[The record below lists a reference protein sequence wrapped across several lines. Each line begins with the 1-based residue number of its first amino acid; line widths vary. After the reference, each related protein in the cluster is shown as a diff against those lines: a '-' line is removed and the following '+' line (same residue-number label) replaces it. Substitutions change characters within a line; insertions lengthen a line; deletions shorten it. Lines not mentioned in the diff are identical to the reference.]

1 MSEHKQTEVEADF
14 WLDWLTCRRHGGDPD
29 HEPIMRSEVA
39 AIRDRVLD
47 GARLASGMTLL
58 DIGAGDGLISF
69 EALRRVSQPFSV
81 IFSDISAPLLKRAEL
96 IATDLGFRNQC
107 AFIQSSAETLSGI
120 ANESVDV
127 ITSRAALA
135 YVPDK
140 LSAARSF
147 IRVLKPGGR
156 ISLGEPVG
164 QDAAV
169 QLAAMTNVLRTQP
182 PNSTT
187 PYLTLLQRCRA
198 LQLPSTLEGIR
209 SNPFTNYT
217 ERDLVQLFRKAGFV
231 NLHMEFHI
239 EVKAAPAMPW
249 STFIDIAPRPGTL
262 TLREIFDQH
271 FSAADISLFERGMRQ
286 AVEEGTLVGESRNV
300 YLTAEKGTH
309 QG

>member
-1 MSEHKQTEVEADF
+1 MPALPCGSGEQRIPENDTQSFRSGQDAISPMSEHKQTEVEADF

-127 ITSRAALA
+127 ITS
-135 YVPDK
+135 VPRSPTFRTSFLPPAV
-140 LSAARSF
+140 LSAFSN
-147 IRVLKPGGR
+147 RV
-156 ISLGEPVG
+156 
-164 QDAAV
+164 
-169 QLAAMTNVLRTQP
+169 
-182 PNSTT
+182 
-187 PYLTLLQRCRA
+187 
-198 LQLPSTLEGIR
+198 
-209 SNPFTNYT
+209 
-217 ERDLVQLFRKAGFV
+217 AGFLSV
-231 NLHMEFHI
+231 SRSGRM
-239 EVKAAPAMPW
+239 
-249 STFIDIAPRPGTL
+249 
-262 TLREIFDQH
+262 LR
-271 FSAADISLFERGMRQ
+271 FS
-286 AVEEGTLVGESRNV
+286 
-300 YLTAEKGTH
+300 
-309 QG
+309 